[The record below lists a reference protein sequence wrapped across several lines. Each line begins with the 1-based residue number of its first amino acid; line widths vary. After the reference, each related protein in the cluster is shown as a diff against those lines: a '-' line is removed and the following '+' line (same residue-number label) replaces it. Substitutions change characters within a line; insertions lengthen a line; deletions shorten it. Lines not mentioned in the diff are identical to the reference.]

1 MATTKHT
8 FINIF
13 GSQYGTP
20 EDPVN
25 LEKIEIPIIQRDY
38 AQGRTDADTERVRSR
53 FLKSLHDAI
62 TGDAITL
69 DFVYGDINDKGI
81 MTPLDGQQRLT
92 TLFLLH
98 WYAAKKEHVPEEE
111 QAFLERFSY
120 ETRFSAR
127 YFCNELTK
135 FTPTFKGKLS
145 EEIINQAWFPLDW
158 NNDPTIASMLVM
170 IDAIAKQFNET
181 ESIWEALAGGSISF
195 YFLPIKDMGLT
206 DELYIKM
213 NSRGK
218 PLTSFEHFKA
228 ELERELRKTDE
239 AKAQEVIEKID
250 RSWTDLLWQY
260 RDARSGTYED
270 FVIDDEFLKY
280 FKFICDILCYKE
292 NQSPQNKSSDEIEL
306 AQYYFSP
313 DSNTL
318 ETEEDDKPE
327 RSVRE
332 NIEMMET
339 MFDCWLKPGHYS
351 SPSDFLA
358 SFMSAVH
365 EEGKIVVDGRFNI
378 DIFEDCLHNYSDRSG
393 RIRRFPLN
401 RIVLLYAITLYLRH
415 QETVSHDEFLKR
427 IRIINNLIQNSDDE
441 LSDRRD
447 RNNIPMILDQVDS
460 IMLTNSFGEEGE
472 KGFNAHQL
480 REEIAKKALLESN
493 PEAALNLHTLEDHP
507 LLHGQVGIVGLDR
520 LALAERFFSLFEC
533 DLDKVDRALM
543 SIGDYSQQERN
554 GWRFQVGSKSI
565 QEAWEN
571 LFHRSANKN
580 FESTS
585 AVLNQLLESHESFS
599 DEILDGISEEFIM
612 DCETQNIY
620 PWRYYYVK
628 YPAFR
633 PGSFGKLC
641 NVNKAENPY
650 LLTVM
655 LTKSQ
660 LSENSYDPYLMVADP
675 KHVSRDDLGQ
685 RLLYNDCYII
695 TDNDCFLVKRTG
707 SDEELER
714 ISIKQNDEG
723 IDIEDR
729 ISILKN
735 YIENSGLLN

>member
-8 FINIF
+8 FIDIF

-38 AQGRTDADTERVRSR
+38 AQGRIDADTERVRSR

-98 WYAAKKEHVPEEE
+98 WYAAKKEQVPEEE

-170 IDAIAKQFNET
+170 IDAIAKQFSET
-181 ESIWEALAGGSISF
+181 ESIWKALAGGSISF

-250 RSWTDLLWQY
+250 RSWTDLLWKY
-260 RDARSGTYED
+260 RDGRSGTDED

-313 DSNTL
+313 DSNPL
-318 ETEEDDKPE
+318 ETEEDDKHE

-332 NIEMMET
+332 NIEMMES
-339 MFDCWLKPGHYS
+339 MFDCWLQPGHYS
-351 SPSDFLA
+351 SPSEFLA

-365 EEGKIVVDGRFNI
+365 EEGKIVVDGRYNI

-415 QETVSHDEFLKR
+415 QETVSHDEFPKR

-480 REEIAKKALLESN
+480 REEIDKKALLKSD

-520 LALAERFFSLFEC
+520 LSLAERFFSLFEC
-533 DLDKVDRALM
+533 NLDKVDRALM

-580 FESTS
+580 YENTST
-585 AVLNQLLESHESFS
+585 VLNQLLESHESFS
-599 DEILDGISEEFIM
+599 DEILDDISEEFVK
-612 DCETQNIY
+612 DCETQSIF
-620 PWRYYYVK
+620 PWTYYYVK

-650 LLTVM
+650 LFTVM

-729 ISILKN
+729 ISILKS
-735 YIENSGLLN
+735 YIENSELLN